1 MAEGPILSTKKFQTT
16 YLVLEDA
23 TVFKGISMGVYGET
37 VGEVVYNTCT
47 ASYHEILNDPTYY
60 GQIVAQTFPLVGN
73 RRVIETEEPSKICAN
88 GYIVREWCDTPDS
101 SRDGNS
107 LDGYL
112 NECGIVGIS
121 GIDTRC
127 LTRKL
132 RDKGYFKGA
141 ITPTI
146 ERMDD
151 VLSKIR
157 EFSVR
162 NAVHAVS
169 IKQAEVYSTPD
180 AEYHISILDYGF
192 SRQMLKSLLRR
203 QLSVTIFPAS
213 TPPEKILKAK
223 PNGIVLPNGPGDPD
237 DDMRLIAHIAALI
250 NAGIPILA
258 IGLGHQMLALA
269 TGMSVKKMLT
279 GHRGSNQPVRIVDSD
294 KVMITSQNHG
304 YDVSLTD
311 KNSVQTIV
319 TMRHVHDDSV
329 EGLLYPDIPAYS
341 VQFQPDDH
349 EGYSDSAWV
358 YDCFL
363 NIMRGVDANG

>member
-1 MAEGPILSTKKFQTT
+1 MTEGPVLSTHRFQTT
-16 YLVLEDA
+16 FLVLEDA

-60 GQIVAQTFPLVGN
+60 GQIVAQTFPLVCS
-73 RRVIETEEPSKICAN
+73 RRSAEAEEPLRICAN
-88 GYIVREWCDTPDS
+88 GYIVREWCDTSENYIAD
-101 SRDGNS
+101 NS

-112 NECGIVGIS
+112 KRCGIVGIS
-121 GIDTRC
+121 GIDTRS

-151 VLSKIR
+151 VLLKIR
-157 EFSVR
+157 GFSVH

-169 IKQAEVYSTPD
+169 IKETEVYPCPS
-180 AEYHISILDYGF
+180 AELHICVIDFGF
-192 SRQMLKSLLRR
+192 SRQMLKSFLRR
-203 QLSVTIFPAS
+203 KCSVTVFPAD
-213 TPPEKILKAK
+213 THPEQILKAR

-237 DDMRLIAHIAALI
+237 DDMRLISNISLLI
-250 NAGIPILA
+250 KAGIPILA

-279 GHRGSNQPVRIVDSD
+279 GHRGSNQPVRIADSD

-304 YDVSLTD
+304 YDVSVTD
-311 KNSVQTIV
+311 KDSVQTIV

-358 YDCFL
+358 YDRFL
-363 NIMRGVDANG
+363 KLMRGGDANG

>member
-1 MAEGPILSTKKFQTT
+1 MSMQKFQTT
-16 YLVLEDA
+16 FLVLEDA
-23 TVFKGISMGVYGET
+23 TVFKGISMGVYGEA

-73 RRVIETEEPSKICAN
+73 RRVIDAEKTSRICAN
-88 GYIVREWCDTPDS
+88 GYIVREWCDAPGNS
-101 SRDGNS
+101 DGGSS

-112 NECGIVGIS
+112 KQCGIVGIS

-146 ERMDD
+146 ELMDD
-151 VLSKIR
+151 VLVKIR

-162 NAVHAVS
+162 GAVHAVS
-169 IKQAEVYSTPD
+169 IKEPEVYAKPD
-180 AEYHISILDYGF
+180 SAFHICVLDYGF
-192 SRQMLKSLLRR
+192 SRQMLQSLLNR
-203 QLSVTIFPAS
+203 QCSVTVFPAN
-213 TPPEKILKAK
+213 TPPEEILKVK

-237 DDMRLIAHIAALI
+237 DDMRLIANIRSLFKAR
-250 NAGIPILA
+250 IPILA

-269 TGMSVKKMLT
+269 TGLRVRKMLS
-279 GHRGSNQPVRIVDSD
+279 GHRGSNQPVRILDTD
-294 KVMITSQNHG
+294 RVMITSQNHG
-304 YDVSLTD
+304 YDVTTD
-311 KNSVQTIV
+311 GKDAIQAVV

-329 EGLLYPDIPAYS
+329 EGLFYPDIPAYS

-358 YDCFL
+358 YDSFVDT
-363 NIMRGVDANG
+363 MRGGDAHG